1 MVSWISTSHI
11 TQKKIK
17 VTWTVQHA
25 NMKFDI
31 KESVLLVNINQPF
44 GEITKP
50 KCNFVPCI
58 ADQLQ
63 CERKCNISTS
73 SAKQPLWV
81 QIYSEKRTLSIIV
94 DRRRKRFLLRIF
106 PWGFVDLWK
115 TRQWQNNCTVFCL
128 PPEDKHTRNGIKCIN
143 NYNQI
148 CSICCCLNIQDLKL
162 HDPQEVEEIT

>member
-1 MVSWISTSHI
+1 MRRKEQKIYKEVVLFLSLSNFFNFFLVIFMVSWISTSDI

-94 DRRRKRFLLRIF
+94 DRRRKSFLLRIF

-115 TRQWQNNCTVFCL
+115 TRQ
-128 PPEDKHTRNGIKCIN
+128 
-143 NYNQI
+143 
-148 CSICCCLNIQDLKL
+148 
-162 HDPQEVEEIT
+162 